1 MFSGHSRL
9 VRDEIAERG
18 ANDADE
24 GAVVVVA
31 GWMDEWGIGCMV
43 GWPGEESKGLHNIGT
58 EQIEWLV
65 GKVSYN
71 LRYFCS

>member
-31 GWMDEWGIGCMV
+31 GWMDGYGGMGDWMYGGV
-43 GWPGEESKGLHNIGT
+43 AGRRKQWAL
-58 EQIEWLV
+58 
-65 GKVSYN
+65 
-71 LRYFCS
+71 

>member
-24 GAVVVVA
+24 GAVVILIVA
-31 GWMDEWGIGCMV
+31 EWMDEWGIGCMV
-43 GWPGEESKGLHNIGT
+43 GWPGEESSGL
-58 EQIEWLV
+58 L
-65 GKVSYN
+65 
-71 LRYFCS
+71 